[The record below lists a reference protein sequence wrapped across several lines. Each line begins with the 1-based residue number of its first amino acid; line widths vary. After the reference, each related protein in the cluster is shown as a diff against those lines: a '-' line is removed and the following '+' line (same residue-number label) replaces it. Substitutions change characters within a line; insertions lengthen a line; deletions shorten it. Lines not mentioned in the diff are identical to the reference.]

1 MYSEII
7 QRDYQL
13 ANGDTFVEIIFN
25 RPQVANALH
34 PAMLR
39 EINTAL
45 GEITNSDHRL
55 LLISGTGKNFCAG
68 ADLSWMR
75 ESGQMGKSQNLIE
88 ARLLAKFFAELALM
102 PMPTIALVRGAVYG
116 GAVGIVACCDYALAT
131 SDAKF
136 SLSELKMGIV
146 PALIMPYLAK
156 KLHPTTLARIV
167 LTAEVFNAEQAQDYG
182 LLAKIVTDDDLR
194 EATRREVNN
203 LLRCAPQ
210 AQRVFKDMLAKH
222 LSSVDL
228 ETTVKTLADKRATPE
243 AQEGLSAFFAK
254 KQPSWAVEFKDDW
267 LVY

>member
-7 QRDYQL
+7 QRDYKL
-13 ANGDTFVEIIFN
+13 SNDDTFVEISFN

-45 GEITNSDHRL
+45 SEIAKTDHRL
-55 LLISGTGKNFCAG
+55 LVLSGTGKNFCAG

-88 ARLLAKFFAELALM
+88 ARLLAKFFAELASM
-102 PMPTIALVRGAVYG
+102 PMPTIALVKGAVYG

-131 SDAKF
+131 AEAKF

-156 KLHPTTLARIV
+156 KLHPTTFARLV
-167 LTAEVFNAEQAQDYG
+167 LTAEVFDAEQAHDYG
-182 LLAKIVTDDDLR
+182 LLAEVVADDDFR
-194 EATRREVNN
+194 EAARREVNK

-210 AQRVFKDMLAKH
+210 AQRVFKEMMAKQ
-222 LSSVDL
+222 LDNSNM
-228 ETTVKTLADKRATPE
+228 ETNADTLADKRATAE
-243 AQEGLSAFFAK
+243 AQEGIGAFFAK

>member
-1 MYSEII
+1 MEIS
-7 QRDYQL
+7 
-13 ANGDTFVEIIFN
+13 FN

-34 PAMLR
+34 PSMLR

-45 GEITNSDHRL
+45 TDIAKSNHRL
-55 LLISGTGKNFCAG
+55 LLLSGTGKNFCAG

-88 ARLLAKFFAELALM
+88 AKLLAKFFAELASM

-116 GAVGIVACCDYALAT
+116 GAVGVVACCDYALAT
-131 SDAKF
+131 AEAKF

-146 PALIMPYLAK
+146 PALIMPYLARK
-156 KLHPTTLARIV
+156 IHPTMFARIV
-167 LTAEVFNAEQAQDYG
+167 LTAEVFDAQQAQDYG
-182 LLAKIVTDDDLR
+182 LVAKIVTDDDFR
-194 EATRREVNN
+194 ETTRREVNN

-210 AQRVFKDMLAKH
+210 AQRVFKEMMAKH
-222 LSSVDL
+222 ISSGDL
-228 ETTVKTLADKRATPE
+228 ETTVETLADKRATAE
-243 AQEGLSAFFAK
+243 AQEGIGAFFAK

>member
-13 ANGDTFVEIIFN
+13 TNGDTFVEIILN

-45 GEITNSDHRL
+45 AEIANSNHRL

-88 ARLLAKFFAELALM
+88 ARLLAKFFAELASM

-131 SDAKF
+131 TDTKF

-156 KLHPTTLARIV
+156 KLHPTTFARIV
-167 LTAEVFNAEQAQDYG
+167 LTAEVFDAQQAQDYG
-182 LLAKIVTDDDLR
+182 LLARIVADDDLR
-194 EATRREVNN
+194 DATRREVNN

-210 AQRVFKDMLAKH
+210 AQRVFKGMLAKH
-222 LSSVDL
+222 VNSGDL
-228 ETTVKTLADKRATPE
+228 ETTAETLADKRATAE
-243 AQEGLSAFFAK
+243 AQEGIGAFFAK